1 MADKAMGYFPFA
13 AKSQSKSKMQK
24 ICWPK
29 RKKYKTRGTK
39 KRKYDIVCLCL
50 FLCVLTAKSVK
61 SRGIQSIPFRFAVNY
76 VRQ

>member
-13 AKSQSKSKMQK
+13 AKSQSKKQKQNAKCKK

-39 KRKYDIVCLCL
+39 NCILIM
-50 FLCVLTAKSVK
+50 FNWHS
-61 SRGIQSIPFRFAVNY
+61 SI
-76 VRQ
+76 